1 MRGGDH
7 PGVQFAAWNVTEEY
21 CENIYIKV
29 LLMVHFVFLSNS
41 IAPVSPPLLCS
52 TFLTS
57 LLNMF

>member
-7 PGVQFAAWNVTEEY
+7 PDVQFAAWNVTEEY

-41 IAPVSPPLLCS
+41 ILL
-52 TFLTS
+52 FLRPS
-57 LLNMF
+57 SVVPS